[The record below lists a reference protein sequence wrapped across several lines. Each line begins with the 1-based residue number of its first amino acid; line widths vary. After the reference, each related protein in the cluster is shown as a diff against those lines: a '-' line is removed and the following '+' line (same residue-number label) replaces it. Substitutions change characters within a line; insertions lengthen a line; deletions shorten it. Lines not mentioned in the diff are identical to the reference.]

1 MMKQGD
7 FKIVTVF
14 IAVLFTSKSF
24 SQTVSISKNAVAA
37 DTTAML
43 DINSTEKGLLIPRMT
58 AQQKNVI
65 ANPANGL
72 LIFQTD
78 GEPGFYYYNGSAWF
92 LLVNNAAADR
102 QKTLIYT
109 IQGF

>member
-1 MMKQGD
+1 MKKRD
-7 FKIVTVF
+7 LKIISVCVAF
-14 IAVLFTSKSF
+14 LFSAKGF
-24 SQTVSISKNAVAA
+24 SQTVSISKNAIAA
-37 DTTAML
+37 DTTALL
-43 DINSTEKGLLIPRMT
+43 DISSTEKGLLIPRMT

-78 GEPGFYYYNGSAWF
+78 GEPGFYYFNGNGWF
-92 LLVNNAAADR
+92 LLVNNAATDR

-109 IQGF
+109 AQGF

>member
-58 AQQKNVI
+58 AQQKSGI
-65 ANPANGL
+65 ANPATGL
-72 LIFQTD
+72 LIYQVD
-78 GEPGFYYYNGSAWF
+78 GDTGFYYYNGNGWF